1 MRLYTKTGDEGQTS
15 LYGGERRSKANC
27 RVAAYGDVDELQA
40 SLGVALGLCDDEDLS
55 GILERAQVQGFV
67 LCSQLA
73 RPDGR
78 PVTPNEPSIS
88 EEEILWLEGHIDR
101 LDAALP
107 TLRSFILQ
115 GGVPLAAHLH
125 LARTVCRRAERSVVA
140 LSSDEPVDPLC
151 LKYLNRLS
159 DLLFVM
165 ARTANYRRG
174 NAETPWKWHR

>member
-1 MRLYTKTGDEGQTS
+1 MKLYTKTGDEGQTS
-15 LYGGERRSKANC
+15 LYGGERRSKANS

-40 SLGVALGLCDDEDLS
+40 VLGVTLGICDDGELADII
-55 GILERAQVQGFV
+55 GRVQVQGFV

-78 PVTPNEPSIS
+78 PVTSNEPSIS
-88 EEEILWLEGHIDR
+88 EEEIVWLEGNIDR
-101 LDAALP
+101 LDAELP

-115 GGVPLAAHLH
+115 GGVSLASHLH
-125 LARTVCRRAERSVVA
+125 LARTVCRRAERSVVS
-140 LSSDEPVDPLC
+140 LSADEPVDPLC

-165 ARTANYRRG
+165 ARTANHRQG
-174 NAETPWKWHR
+174 MPDTPWKWHR